1 MSPRTAKAGLA
12 LVATLVATSSGAAD
26 PFVRAMGST
35 VALTHVRVIDGSGA
49 PGKDNQTVVIA
60 GGRITG
66 IGNAAVVRIPAGA
79 TTLDLAGRTVIPGLV
94 GMHDHLFYQLEPPSG
109 TVSVLA
115 QSTFAKLYLASGV
128 TTIRTAGTLDFD
140 GDADL
145 KRRIDAGA
153 EPGPKIHLTGPYL
166 NAVGAIPDPDRI
178 AKEVATYADRGATS
192 FKAYTGLRA
201 SELKAAIDAAHARGL
216 TVTGHLCAVGFREA
230 ASMGIDNL
238 EHGLTFDSGFYS
250 QKHADECPKMWDVFR
265 AVVDAGDVEI
275 RRTIET
281 LVRRGVAITSTL
293 AVLESYAMDQS
304 SVDPRLP
311 LLMTARLRNVFQEA
325 RDRRKD
331 PQWAGQSSWG
341 AVLRKEMQ
349 FERWFV
355 NAGGKLMAG
364 ADPTGWG
371 GVAGGWADQRG
382 VELLVSA
389 GFTPEGAIKI
399 ATANGAAFL
408 PDRTVGEVVAGKQ
421 ADLVILRGDPS
432 LRVSDIRNVEL
443 VFKDGIAYE
452 PDKLIAAAAGT
463 LSAFD
468 LGYALRRNFWPITI
482 VLMIIVG
489 RRVIRRLHRPPAAA
503 RQPHAPSLPST

>member
-1 MSPRTAKAGLA
+1 
-12 LVATLVATSSGAAD
+12 
-26 PFVRAMGST
+26 
-35 VALTHVRVIDGSGA
+35 
-49 PGKDNQTVVIA
+49 
-60 GGRITG
+60 
-66 IGNAAVVRIPAGA
+66 
-79 TTLDLAGRTVIPGLV
+79 
-94 GMHDHLFYQLEPPSG
+94 
-109 TVSVLA
+109 
-115 QSTFAKLYLASGV
+115 
-128 TTIRTAGTLDFD
+128 
-140 GDADL
+140 
-145 KRRIDAGA
+145 
-153 EPGPKIHLTGPYL
+153 
-166 NAVGAIPDPDRI
+166 
-178 AKEVATYADRGATS
+178 
-192 FKAYTGLRA
+192 
-201 SELKAAIDAAHARGL
+201 
-216 TVTGHLCAVGFREA
+216 
-230 ASMGIDNL
+230 
-238 EHGLTFDSGFYS
+238 
-250 QKHADECPKMWDVFR
+250 
-265 AVVDAGDVEI
+265 
-275 RRTIET
+275 
-281 LVRRGVAITSTL
+281 
-293 AVLESYAMDQS
+293 
-304 SVDPRLP
+304 
-311 LLMTARLRNVFQEA
+311 MTARLRNVFQEA

-482 VLMIIVG
+482 VLMIIGG